1 MSLSA
6 SRYNIDTDT
15 DTDDKCPAMLK
26 QTPMSVSILCPYTGT
41 YIDVHMYAF
50 TFVLRGGKSSSD
62 MSFATSRGG
71 KTKKMKKN
79 RSSSDMLRSAKD
91 FGAWFVT

>member
-50 TFVLRGGKSSSD
+50 TFVLRGSNRLLTCRLRRAEEEK
-62 MSFATSRGG
+62 R
-71 KTKKMKKN
+71 KK
-79 RSSSDMLRSAKD
+79 
-91 FGAWFVT
+91 